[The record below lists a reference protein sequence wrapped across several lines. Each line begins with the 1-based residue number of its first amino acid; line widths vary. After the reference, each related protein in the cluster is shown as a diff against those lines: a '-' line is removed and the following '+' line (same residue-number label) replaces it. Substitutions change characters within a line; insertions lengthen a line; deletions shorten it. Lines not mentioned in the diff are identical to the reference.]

1 MKNSLT
7 DTELLRLLN
16 LDDISAFEMIFKR
29 YSKDMFAYAMNIFR
43 NRELCEDIIQNIF
56 VDFWANRKKTK
67 ITYLKPYFYQAVK
80 FQIYKY
86 LRDKKISAVDIVPV
100 DIVDFSSNVS
110 EKIECEELEKTIN
123 DQLAKLPPR
132 CQQIFVLSRYEN
144 KTNKEIS
151 TELGISIQT
160 VKNQISKALNFLRQN
175 LSSEQAIFYYLLL
188 SSSVFEL

>member
-7 DTELLRLLN
+7 DTELLRRLN

-110 EKIECEELEKTIN
+110 EKMECEELEKTIN